1 MTRLELGG
9 YAGAGI
15 LAALAIVAVLTP
27 VGAGG
32 EKSIVGPVRPAKGA
46 IVALDPE
53 RQTEIER
60 LAQSFVIG
68 SQTVVTAQA
77 AADRVPTIVA
87 VARIRGRGIAYV
99 ETEEGAKRV
108 AIGQSYEGWRLLSV
122 TANSAIFEAGGLREV
137 VKLFRGGRASS
148 AAPAA
153 GQGDAGSPVPLN

>member
-27 VGAGG
+27 VGAGE
-32 EKSIVGPVRPAKGA
+32 EKSIVGPVRPAKGD
-46 IVALDPE
+46 IVALHEE
-53 RQTEIER
+53 REAAIESFAR
-60 LAQSFVIG
+60 SFVIG

-77 AADRVPTIVA
+77 ATDRLPTVVA

-99 ETEEGAKRV
+99 EAGEGARRV

-122 TANSAIFEAGGLREV
+122 TANSAIFEAGGRREV
-137 VKLFRGGRASS
+137 VKLFRGGRARP

-153 GQGDAGSPVPLN
+153 GPGDSGLPVPLN